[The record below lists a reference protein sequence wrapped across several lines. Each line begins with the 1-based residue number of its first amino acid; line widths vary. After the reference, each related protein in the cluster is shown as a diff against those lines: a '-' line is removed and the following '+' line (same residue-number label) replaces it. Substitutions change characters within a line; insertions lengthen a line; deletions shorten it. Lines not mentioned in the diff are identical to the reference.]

1 MSSTSASLLPR
12 SLVVACFVSGK
23 MAAMIM
29 FNKDDGYAE
38 AVVRGY
44 KTQGAGEPYSQT
56 SFFFAEYTPSPP
68 NKFSVCGL
76 ELLVY

>member
-1 MSSTSASLLPR
+1 V

-44 KTQGAGEPYSQT
+44 KTQGAG
-56 SFFFAEYTPSPP
+56 A
-68 NKFSVCGL
+68 
-76 ELLVY
+76 

>member
-1 MSSTSASLLPR
+1 MSSSSASLLPR

-44 KTQGAGEPYSQT
+44 KTQGAGERYSQT
-56 SFFFAEYTPSPP
+56 SFFLSSIPQVHRINLAYAALS
-68 NKFSVCGL
+68 C
-76 ELLVY
+76 

>member
-1 MSSTSASLLPR
+1 MSSSSASLLPR

-44 KTQGAGEPYSQT
+44 KTQGAGAQYSQT
-56 SFFFAEYTPSPP
+56 SFFLEYALSPP
-68 NKFSVCGL
+68 NEFSICGL
-76 ELLVY
+76 NLLVY